1 MRQRLASLNIKDE
14 RFEAVLVIGVVK
26 IGRNFYYP
34 SFFVVVLV
42 VFVSTGK

>member
-1 MRQRLASLNIKDE
+1 
-14 RFEAVLVIGVVK
+14 VK